1 MAILTVVI
9 ITFNEQRHIERCIT
23 ALSPLDAN
31 IVVVDSFST
40 DQTAEIA
47 EALGARVIKHA
58 FVNQAQQFQWALD
71 FAEISTPWVMRLDAD
86 EVIEPNLIGEI
97 LQKLPELPENVVG
110 INIKRKHVFMG
121 RWIRHGGRFP
131 LVLLRIWRHGK
142 GRIENRWMD
151 EHIIVWGGQTVTFD
165 HCFSDVNLNDL
176 SFFTAKHNAYATR
189 EAIDVLNEKYRLFE
203 SDRELSSKSS
213 SSQAARKR
221 RFKQRV
227 YNRMPF
233 WLGPTV
239 YFIYRYTIQLGFL
252 DGVEGAIYHFLQGF
266 WYRFLVG
273 AKIVEFERLL
283 VGNPDHGKRL
293 AILEQASGLRLTPRQ
308 SATVPSATGSSAES
322 ANDVTAGRGYSP
334 SRAAAGRKVLKSSRK
349 ANATDSRV

>member
-9 ITFNEQRHIERCIT
+9 ITFNEQRHIARCIT
-23 ALSPLDAN
+23 ALAPLDAE

-40 DQTAEIA
+40 DRTAEIA
-47 EALGARVIKHA
+47 EALGARVISHP
-58 FVNQAQQFQWALD
+58 FVNYAQQFQWALD
-71 FAEISTPWVMRLDAD
+71 FATISTPWVMRLDAD
-86 EVIEPNLIGEI
+86 EVIEPDLIAEI
-97 LQKLPELPENVVG
+97 LQKLPALSENVVG
-110 INIKRKHVFMG
+110 INIKRKHIFMG

-131 LVLLRIWRHGK
+131 LVLLRLWRHGK

-151 EHIIVWGGQTVTFD
+151 EHMVVWGGQTVTFD

-176 SFFTAKHNAYATR
+176 SFFTTKHNAYATR

-203 SDRELSSKSS
+203 SDHDLNSKSS

-221 RFKQRV
+221 HFKERV

-239 YFIYRYTIQLGFL
+239 YFLYRYTIQLGFL

-273 AKIVEFERLL
+273 AKIVEFDRLL
-283 VGNPDHGKRL
+283 ADNPDHGKRL
-293 AILEQASGLRLTPRQ
+293 AILEQASGLRLTHQQ
-308 SATVPSATGSSAES
+308 SAATPSEGSSAES
-322 ANDVTAGRGYSP
+322 TNLATAGRSYPP